1 MRVTDVRTMLL
12 EGPDPHGIG
21 GRPRTW
27 QVLLVR
33 VDTDSGVYGLG
44 EAPAFMGVREALA
57 YCRDWLTGRDPLLA
71 GPFMRMM
78 IYGSMLPGDPQTSP
92 TATPTG
98 PIVWAAS
105 GVEMALCDLAG
116 RAFGA
121 PVHALLGGAYRDRV
135 RVYIDRS
142 GVTDPRQLDAW
153 ERAGAEASERD
164 FGFMK
169 FDLEQIAPDVA
180 TDRWNRTLNSSQL
193 AAIRDRLSAVRKGA
207 GNGIDIA
214 IDGHMLFD
222 VTSSLAVA
230 PVLEAA
236 GIAWL
241 EDPLPIT
248 NPDALADLRSRCRV
262 PICCGEMFVPEQFR
276 LFVDRGACDILHPD
290 LLFVGGVRAAH
301 GVGQYADLHYL
312 PIALH
317 NNGSAM
323 TTVAAAHV
331 AASTPNFLG
340 LEYHFLDAEWIGDVV
355 RREGV
360 GLFESGMVPLSD
372 APGFGVEL
380 NEQVCRR
387 YLASGESL
395 F

>member
-33 VDTDSGVYGLG
+33 VETDSDVYGLG

-57 YCRDWLTGRDPLLA
+57 YGRDWLIGRDPIQA
-71 GPFMRMM
+71 GPFTRMM
-78 IYGSMLPGDPQTSP
+78 LYGSMLPGDPQTSP

-98 PIVWAAS
+98 PIAWAAS
-105 GVEMALCDLAG
+105 GIEMALCDLAG
-116 RAFGA
+116 RAFRA

-142 GVTDPRQLDAW
+142 GVTNPTQLDAW
-153 ERAGAEASERD
+153 ERAGADASERD
-164 FGFMK
+164 FGFLK
-169 FDLEQIAPDVA
+169 FDLEQIAPDLA
-180 TDRWNRTLNSSQL
+180 TDRWNRTLNRSQL
-193 AAIRDRLSAVRKGA
+193 AAISERLSAVRKGA
-207 GNGIDIA
+207 GDGVDIA
-214 IDGHMLFD
+214 IDAHMMFD
-222 VTSSLAVA
+222 LTSSLAVV
-230 PVLEAA
+230 PVLESA
-236 GIAWL
+236 GIAWF
-241 EDPLPIT
+241 EDPTPIT

-262 PICCGEMFVPEQFR
+262 PICVGEMFVPEQFR
-276 LFVDRGACDILHPD
+276 LFVDRGACDIVHPD

-301 GVGQYADLHYL
+301 AVGQYADLHYL
-312 PIALH
+312 PLALH

-323 TTVAAAHV
+323 STVAAAHV
-331 AASTPNFLG
+331 AAATPNFLG
-340 LEYHFLDAEWIGDVV
+340 LEYHFLDAKWIGEVV

-360 GLFESGMVPLSD
+360 ELFASGTVPMTD

-380 NEQVCRR
+380 DADVCRR
-387 YLASGESL
+387 HLAPGESL